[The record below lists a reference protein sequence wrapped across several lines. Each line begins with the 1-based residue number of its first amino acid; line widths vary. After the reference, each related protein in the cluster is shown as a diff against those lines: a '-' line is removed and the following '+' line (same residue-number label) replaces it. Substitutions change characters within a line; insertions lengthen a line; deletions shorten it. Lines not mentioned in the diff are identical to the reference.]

1 MPAYIVLMK
10 ALEKAMANPKDLPK
24 RVQEAHQAIEK
35 FGGKLLDWNLTL
47 GQYDAVAKVEFPD
60 DYTAASFT
68 LAMAKTGNQKTTTM
82 RAFNE
87 TELKHIVEKIP

>member
-1 MPAYIVLMK
+1 MK

-35 FGGKLLDWNLTL
+35 FGGRLLDWNLTL

-60 DYTAASFT
+60 DYAVASFT
-68 LAMAKTGNQKTTTM
+68 LAMAKTSNQKTTTM

>member
-1 MPAYIVLMK
+1 MK

-35 FGGKLLDWNLTL
+35 FGGRMLDWNLTL

-60 DYTAASFT
+60 DYAVASFT
-68 LAMAKTGNQKTTTM
+68 LAMAKTSNQKTTTM